1 MCSLEQC
8 NNKRWEKT
16 KASYQYVQVVNI
28 LFVYELKRISNP
40 SLRSLNAV
48 KNIKMSKEEFK
59 KLKTD
64 ELNSR
69 TGLLR
74 SATHQ
79 LPHRSR
85 GVSE

>member
-1 MCSLEQC
+1 
-8 NNKRWEKT
+8 
-16 KASYQYVQVVNI
+16 
-28 LFVYELKRISNP
+28 
-40 SLRSLNAV
+40 
-48 KNIKMSKEEFK
+48 MSKDEFK

-69 TGLLR
+69 TSLLR

-85 GVSE
+85 GVSERSDQLRKSRHRSIEQRSDRGGAGDAARRRCVTGIKA

>member
-1 MCSLEQC
+1 
-8 NNKRWEKT
+8 
-16 KASYQYVQVVNI
+16 
-28 LFVYELKRISNP
+28 
-40 SLRSLNAV
+40 
-48 KNIKMSKEEFK
+48 MSKEEFK

>member
-1 MCSLEQC
+1 
-8 NNKRWEKT
+8 
-16 KASYQYVQVVNI
+16 
-28 LFVYELKRISNP
+28 
-40 SLRSLNAV
+40 
-48 KNIKMSKEEFK
+48 MSKEEFK

-64 ELNSR
+64 ELNSC

-74 SATHQ
+74 SAMHQ